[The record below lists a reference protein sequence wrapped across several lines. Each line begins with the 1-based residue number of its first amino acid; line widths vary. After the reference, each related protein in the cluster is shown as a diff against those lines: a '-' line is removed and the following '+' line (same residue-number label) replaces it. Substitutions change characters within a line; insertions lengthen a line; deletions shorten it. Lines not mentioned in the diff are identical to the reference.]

1 MIDFHT
7 HILPGIDDG
16 AKTPENS
23 LNLLNTISALGT
35 SEVFLSPHFY
45 PGDESLDSFVAR
57 RNEACKIL
65 ASFLESVN
73 PESEKNKFPKLH
85 VSSEVYLE
93 SILFNYDD
101 LTPLTMDMGGKFMLT
116 ELLYED
122 NLTTSTQTMLRQ
134 LIYSRNIVPV
144 LAHIDRYPFLMKE
157 KNLYS
162 LLEMGCVAQ
171 MNLSSMSD
179 FFKRK
184 KLTKYLEKGY
194 IGVIGSDIHNT
205 TQTDRI
211 TSGLSYICQ
220 EDLEYINEISH
231 EILKKVKKD
240 SDNADSVIVAD

>member
-23 LNLLNTISALGT
+23 LTLLNTISNLGMNDA
-35 SEVFLSPHFY
+35 FLSPHFY

-57 RNEACKIL
+57 RNESCKIL
-65 ASFLESVN
+65 ASFLESQT
-73 PESEKNKFPKLH
+73 NKMPKLH

-93 SILFNYDD
+93 PILFNYDD
-101 LTPLTMDMGGKFMLT
+101 LTPLTLDMGSKFMLT

-122 NLTTSTQTMLRQ
+122 SLSTSTQTMLKQ
-134 LIYSRNIVPV
+134 LIYYCNIVPI
-144 LAHIDRYPFLMKE
+144 LAHVDRYPFLMKE

-194 IGVIGSDIHNT
+194 IGVIGSDIHNK
-205 TQTDRI
+205 TQTERI
-211 TSGLSYICQ
+211 TSGLSYINS
-220 EDLEYINEISH
+220 EDLDYINEVSH
-231 EILKKVKKD
+231 GILKKVKRD
-240 SDNADSVIVAD
+240 SDNADSVIVVD